1 MKKMIFF
8 VALTIP
14 LMAGIMFNGYQ
25 SSTQKKD
32 SAQTQ
37 PKMIVLNA
45 AQKREFE
52 MKIMVNENR
61 ITKLNIKIKKKPELF
76 DPFYLKK
83 IVNLQKENR
92 YLKARLEAI

>member
-25 SSTQKKD
+25 SSTQKD

-52 MKIMVNENR
+52 IKIMVNENR

>member
-52 MKIMVNENR
+52 IKIMVNENR

-83 IVNLQKENR
+83 IANLQKENR